1 MGATFQTNIPLFRY
15 IQIYLVLKIEYFF
28 LSMFAPYIDKIHKS
42 REPMLFFRAFASCVM
57 YWSYYA
63 AQS

>member
-1 MGATFQTNIPLFRY
+1 
-15 IQIYLVLKIEYFF
+15 
-28 LSMFAPYIDKIHKS
+28 MFAPYIDKTHKS

-63 AQS
+63 VQS

>member
-1 MGATFQTNIPLFRY
+1 LPSLE
-15 IQIYLVLKIEYFF
+15 VKIFF
-28 LSMFAPYIDKIHKS
+28 SIDVCAIDKTHKS

-63 AQS
+63 VQS